1 MFADLNLGDMTPIT
15 ASILLGAMLGL
26 LFGALG
32 QRSRFCIRRGLVSG
46 SRDRKQAFGTW
57 IMALGTAVLGTQA
70 AVAAGYI
77 SFADHRFMAEA
88 LPLASIALG
97 GLVFGAGM
105 VLTRG
110 CISRQTV
117 LLGTG
122 NTRSLIVIAAFALIA
137 HATLKGVLAP
147 VRTSVGAL
155 TVDLEVTSFA
165 ALPGGAALWSALI
178 AIAAFGIAARSG
190 ARFGYLAM
198 GAAIGLLIPA
208 GWVGTGFVL
217 LDDFDPIAMQS
228 LSFTLPWADTL
239 FWGIASSAIPA
250 GFGVGLTAGVVGGS
264 MIAALIAPWTPRHP
278 RARRAMLSGWVWAV
292 SAIGLVM
299 LGPVF
304 GETGWSD
311 MVAEVLLV
319 VPVLALA
326 AAQLLQR
333 VGDVARA
340 GGRSRACPR
349 PSVGHIEGHG
359 VDDVVPGLGE
369 QGVERILT
377 FADPEERG
385 LA

>member
-32 QRSRFCIRRGLVSG
+32 QRSRFCIRRGLVSE

-155 TVDLEVTSFA
+155 TVDLEITSFA

-190 ARFGYLAM
+190 ARFGHLAM

-239 FWGIASSAIPA
+239 FWSIASSAIPA

-264 MIAALIAPWTPRHP
+264 LIAALIAREFAWQGFETPRQTG
-278 RARRAMLSGWVWAV
+278 RYLLGASLMGFGGVLAGGCTVGAGLSGTATL
-292 SAIGLVM
+292 S
-299 LGPVF
+299 F
-304 GETGWSD
+304 
-311 MVAEVLLV
+311 
-319 VPVLALA
+319 A
-326 AAQLLQR
+326 AALVLVFVILGAIVTDR
-333 VGDVARA
+333 ALNGAGRAVA
-340 GGRSRACPR
+340 
-349 PSVGHIEGHG
+349 
-359 VDDVVPGLGE
+359 VPAE
-369 QGVERILT
+369 
-377 FADPEERG
+377 
-385 LA
+385 